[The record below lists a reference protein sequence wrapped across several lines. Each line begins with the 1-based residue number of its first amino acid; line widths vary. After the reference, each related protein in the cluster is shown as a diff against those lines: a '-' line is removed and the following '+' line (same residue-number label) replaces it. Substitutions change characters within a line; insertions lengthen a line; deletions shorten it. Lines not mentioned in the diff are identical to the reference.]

1 MQVTIPSQTS
11 ESKSQNLS
19 EAQKEYR
26 KFLKGRLAE
35 RNKEHPFEGSDEE
48 IANFLAEV
56 SEDWAK
62 HKEYHGIET
71 KD

>member
-1 MQVTIPSQTS
+1 MKIQVAVSS
-11 ESKSQNLS
+11 GLS

-26 KFLKGRLAE
+26 KFLRGRLKE
-35 RNKEHPFEGSDEE
+35 RGKDHPFEGSDEE
-48 IANFLAEV
+48 IANFLAEI

-62 HKEYHGIET
+62 HKEFHDIKT